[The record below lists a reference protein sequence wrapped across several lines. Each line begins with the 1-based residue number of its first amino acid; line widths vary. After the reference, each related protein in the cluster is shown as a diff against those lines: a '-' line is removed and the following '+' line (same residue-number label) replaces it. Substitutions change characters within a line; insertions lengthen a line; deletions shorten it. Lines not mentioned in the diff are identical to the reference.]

1 MPAMI
6 VGSSTMS
13 SLVTEA
19 PMLPAPKTP
28 SAKPWRSLGNQAA
41 FHEMPTLE
49 QVAGEPDEEGEP
61 EQWQVAGCLGDEE
74 AGDRG
79 EQQHR
84 DGDHA
89 ATDPVG
95 EHAGRQAPQ

>member
-41 FHEMPTLE
+41 FHEMPTLNRLP
-49 QVAGEPDEEGEP
+49 ANPTRKASP
-61 EQWQVAGCLGDEE
+61 SS
-74 AGDRG
+74 
-79 EQQHR
+79 
-84 DGDHA
+84 
-89 ATDPVG
+89 
-95 EHAGRQAPQ
+95 GR